1 VIVTSLKTF
10 LFDLDGTLVDSVADL
25 TTGINLLR
33 HELDLEALPE
43 TTVRGYVGDGA
54 RMLVTRALPEGAF
67 SEERLSRFMDLYAT
81 HLHDR
86 TTVYPGIAPLLER
99 LSGFSLGVVTNKP
112 EGLANRLL
120 DALGLAPHF
129 DVVIGGDTLAEKK
142 PAAAPVRF
150 ALDRLQADSE
160 SAILI
165 GDHHTDLW
173 AGKAAGVRT
182 CFCAYGLG
190 VTDGAPYDFRV
201 ESPAELQQLL
211 AAQGL

>member
-1 VIVTSLKTF
+1 MTTLKTF

-33 HELDLEALPE
+33 GELNLESLPE
-43 TTVRGYVGDGA
+43 ATVRGYVGDGA
-54 RMLVTRALPEGAF
+54 RLLVARALPEGAF
-67 SEERLSRFMDLYAT
+67 SEERLARFMTFYAA

-86 TTVYPGIAPLLER
+86 TTVYPGIVQLLDR
-99 LSGFSLGVVTNKP
+99 LRGFRLGVVTNKP
-112 EGLANRLL
+112 EELALRLL
-120 DALGLAPHF
+120 DALGLAPYF
-129 DVVIGGDTLAEKK
+129 GVVVGGDTLAEKK

-150 ALDRLQADSE
+150 ALEQLRSE
-160 SAILI
+160 PANAILI

-190 VTDGAPYDFRV
+190 VTGDAPYDLRV
-201 ESPAELQQLL
+201 ESPAELQQLVP
-211 AAQGL
+211 AEKP